1 MAKGQTEQAHQAKKS
16 LQRRGKSWLQ
26 RQTQLL
32 SPRQDWDYKSRKGSL
47 RTGGY
52 PHQPPKVDTDLLSQ
66 NEHCVSIKPALKR
79 SAWDSKAPPKQTL
92 LWTAKE
98 SDVIFFLYISATKHK
113 VAIAATGLK
122 SRVKLDLPL
131 VGAAKS
137 GREGEDVKE
146 GEEETKAE
154 WQTEASAAHCHGQFP
169 PGRALPPQT
178 DTATS
183 SDCLWGQQRTL
194 RHAFSPVNGVSR
206 PCRAA
211 EWVKSTSGLK
221 SLLVK
226 ARNVFF

>member
-1 MAKGQTEQAHQAKKS
+1 M
-16 LQRRGKSWLQ
+16 
-26 RQTQLL
+26 
-32 SPRQDWDYKSRKGSL
+32 
-47 RTGGY
+47 
-52 PHQPPKVDTDLLSQ
+52 
-66 NEHCVSIKPALKR
+66 
-79 SAWDSKAPPKQTL
+79 
-92 LWTAKE
+92 
-98 SDVIFFLYISATKHK
+98 
-113 VAIAATGLK
+113 AIAATGLK

-211 EWVKSTSGLK
+211 E
-221 SLLVK
+221 
-226 ARNVFF
+226 